1 MAYSCVLSPL
11 QYAQSTMIPT
21 LDLGPYLAGS
31 TVMFLSFLTVV
42 GTLCSD
48 LLLMFIDPRIRHE

>member
-1 MAYSCVLSPL
+1 MLNLPTTGPL
-11 QYAQSTMIPT
+11 LYGALISQDS
-21 LDLGPYLAGS
+21 YLAGS
-31 TVMFLSFLTVV
+31 TVTFLSFLTVV